1 MKINQNLLKVI
12 FLLTFSINSQLIKAN
27 LMNNSYKNNNQ
38 KSSLENM
45 NMSTMTMTSLFTAYI
60 SNLKTNSKNLG
71 GLKQVTLTTDELG
84 SGPIFCEGWN
94 KYLTYEYGS
103 NSEPSKK
110 FEFNEEYEKLK
121 EDKKEENQEKIPHN
135 ENEFYFQANQ
145 NYLNAYTSKLVI
157 LNC

>member
-1 MKINQNLLKVI
+1 MKINQNLLRII
-12 FLLTFSINSQLIKAN
+12 FLLTFSLNSQIIKSYLTKN
-27 LMNNSYKNNNQ
+27 LNKNSNQ

-45 NMSTMTMTSLFTAYI
+45 NMSTISMTMNSLFTVYV
-60 SNLKTNSKNLG
+60 SNFKTNSKNLG

-110 FEFNEEYEKLK
+110 FEFNEEYEKFK

-145 NYLNAYTSKLVI
+145 SYLNAYTSKLVI
-157 LNC
+157 